1 MNKFIAITCLS
12 IIPLFPGCATNL
24 TSNLVPGASLD
35 ELGKIFVVRFEPD
48 KRHLNSIIADK
59 LALMGHPAVAGEADE
74 VPDDIDTLVTYRDNW
89 HWDITMYMIRINI
102 QFRNRKT
109 KELIASGESY
119 RTSLARKSPEE
130 MIYETLV
137 EILKIKSSRVV
148 P

>member
-1 MNKFIAITCLS
+1 MNRFIVITCLS
-12 IIPLFPGCATNL
+12 ILPLLPGCATNL

-48 KRHLNSIIADK
+48 KRQLNSIIADK

-74 VPDDIDTLVTYRDNW
+74 VPNDIDTLVTYRDNW

-119 RTSLARKSPEE
+119 RTSLARKNPEE

-137 EILKIKSSRVV
+137 EILKRKSSRVV